1 MHTENL
7 SLLEIALLN
16 SSIFFIACFGGLVLF
31 ALKATEHFNRPL
43 ANKLSGGRY
52 TIYALFLF
60 ITLPTLG
67 GAVVVIYL
75 ANGDKISPVLAFQV
89 GLTSPAI
96 VQSLIIAAANNMSKQ
111 PLPTTQNQ

>member
-1 MHTENL
+1 MRTESL
-7 SLLEIALLN
+7 SLIDIAISN
-16 SSIFFIACFGGLVLF
+16 SSIFYIACFGGLVLF
-31 ALKATEHFNRPL
+31 ALKATEHFNRPIE
-43 ANKLSGGRY
+43 NKHSPGRY
-52 TIYALFLF
+52 AIYVLFLF
-60 ITLPTLG
+60 LTLPVLG

-111 PLPTTQNQ
+111 SMPTTPNQ